1 MKLFIVVAVL
11 GVCSAARLD
20 NTYLPPRGGAGS
32 GFGGSSGFG
41 GASGAFGAG
50 GAGRYSAGGAG
61 GFGSGGSGGGFG
73 SAGGYQGAGVAGGF
87 GGNGGAG
94 AYGGVG
100 GSGAYSGAGGS
111 GAYSGA
117 GGSGAYS
124 GSGNYNA
131 RQSAD
136 ASAQILRLNSDVT
149 AEGFSYNFETSNG
162 IRADA
167 SGVATNGVQSQG
179 SFAYKG
185 DDGQDY
191 SITYTADENG
201 YQPQGAHLPTP
212 HPIPEAIL
220 KSLEQN
226 ARDEAAGIIDD
237 GSYRGEGAGSGAGG
251 YSSGPSAQYGAP
263 SGFGGGSRGSG
274 FGSGGAGAG
283 GAGFGAGGS
292 GFGASGSGFGASG
305 SAFGAKGSGFN
316 AAASRQ
322 YLAPNA
328 GPRGSGNGNFN
339 SQTGYRY

>member
-1 MKLFIVVAVL
+1 MQFVVAAVL

-41 GASGAFGAG
+41 GASGAFGA
-50 GAGRYSAGGAG
+50 SGAG
-61 GFGSGGSGGGFG
+61 GFGSGGS
-73 SAGGYQGAGVAGGF
+73 AGGF
-87 GGNGGAG
+87 GGAGGYRGAGGSGAFGGAG
-94 AYGGVG
+94 GA
-100 GSGAYSGAGGS
+100 GAYSGAGGS

-117 GGSGAYS
+117 GGSGAYGGAGGS
-124 GSGNYNA
+124 GAYSASGNY

-136 ASAQILRLNSDVT
+136 ANAQILRLNSDVT
-149 AEGFSYNFETSNG
+149 AEGFSYDFETSNG

-201 YQPQGAHLPTP
+201 FQPRGAHLPTP
-212 HPIPEAIL
+212 PPIPEAIL

-226 ARDEAAGIIDD
+226 ARDEAAGIVDD
-237 GSYRGEGAGSGAGG
+237 GFGA
-251 YSSGPSAQYGAP
+251 
-263 SGFGGGSRGSG
+263 
-274 FGSGGAGAG
+274 GGAGAG
-283 GAGFGAGGS
+283 SAGFGAGGS
-292 GFGASGSGFGASG
+292 GFGASGSGFGSG
-305 SAFGAKGSGFN
+305 GSSFGAKGSGFN
-316 AAASRQ
+316 AATSRQ